1 MSAPKTTICVVLT
14 SSVVSV
20 ADQKSQMTQLLQL
33 LRGKRIEFK
42 EIDCSLDE
50 NKELRDFYF
59 EKSQIRANYPQV
71 FLQSP
76 QETKY
81 IGSFAEIE
89 QLNEM
94 CDIPKD
100 ILEANN
106 IQTLETVFADVAR
119 RL

>member
-1 MSAPKTTICVVLT
+1 MRLLACRCLPLQTICVVLT
-14 SSVVSV
+14 SSVVSL
-20 ADQKSQMTQLLQL
+20 ADQKNQMTQLLQL

-71 FLQSP
+71 FLQSSE
-76 QETKY
+76 ETKY

-89 QLNEM
+89 
-94 CDIPKD
+94 
-100 ILEANN
+100 
-106 IQTLETVFADVAR
+106 VRFASSS
-119 RL
+119 